1 MQPTS
6 TRPGQST
13 DRRIDLSA
21 VNFSLP
27 SFRID
32 NFFTMGGGSAVPG
45 WTGVWSERPR
55 RREGSPISLS
65 MRCPPLFNLVAC
77 VSRREGDGGSA
88 AVVLYV
94 TLFRIGRD
102 LHRSPSD
109 LTWVSYPHPSFD
121 RLVMVGQ
128 VISCLL
134 FCKMRARGWTEMHF
148 FDCTHE

>member
-77 VSRREGDGGSA
+77 VSRREGCA
-88 AVVLYV
+88 AVVVLYV

-102 LHRSPSD
+102 LHGKD
-109 LTWVSYPHPSFD
+109 LHLISRGHPSFD
-121 RLVMVGQ
+121 RLVTVGQ
-128 VISCLL
+128 AISCLL
-134 FCKMRARGWTEMHF
+134 FCKMRGHGWTEMHF